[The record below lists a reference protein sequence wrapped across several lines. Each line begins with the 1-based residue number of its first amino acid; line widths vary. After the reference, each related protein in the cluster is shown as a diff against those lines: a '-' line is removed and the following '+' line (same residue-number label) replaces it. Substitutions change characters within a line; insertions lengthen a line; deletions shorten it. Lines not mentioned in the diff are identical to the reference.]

1 MKKINIIIIFFM
13 LLVYA
18 YIVNIMNIPD
28 KYVITNYEDYK
39 FYTMPGI
46 VLEKVVETAGESEVN
61 SVSKQMIKYKYSL
74 FGIKDIKETTV
85 VKLED
90 IKLIPV
96 GKLIG
101 LKLYTNGVLVVGTS
115 NIEDINNNIKVQEN
129 ILEGDMIVKI
139 GDLKISTI
147 EEIKDVIKTYNGD
160 DLKCTV
166 IRDGEEIVSTI
177 KPIQTSE
184 KEYKLG
190 LWVKDAATGVGTL
203 SFINKE
209 NKTFFA
215 LGHSITDKDTGKIID
230 IDSGEIIP
238 SEFVSLTKG
247 EIGKAGEIRGSIVN
261 KSKIGE
267 ITKNTE
273 YGLIGKITSL
283 SNCSFDFNNEL
294 SILPR
299 NKIKLGKAVL
309 MCELDEGI
317 KEYDIEIKKLNL
329 DNIFDNRSMV
339 IEVTDEELI
348 NKTGGI
354 IRGMSGSPIIQDGKI
369 AGIVTNVF
377 ISNPKIGYGVFM
389 DLVLNEM

>member
-18 YIVNIMNIPD
+18 YIVNIINIPD
-28 KYVITNYEDYK
+28 KYVITNYEDYN

-46 VLEKVVETAGESEVN
+46 VLEKVVETTGDNEVN
-61 SVSKQMIKYKYSL
+61 SVNKQNIKYKYSL
-74 FGIKDIKETTV
+74 FGIKDIKETIV

-115 NIEDINNNIKVQEN
+115 NIEDINNNIKIQEN

-139 GDLKISTI
+139 GDSKISTI
-147 EEIKDVIKTYNGD
+147 EEIKNVIKTNNGD

-166 IRDGEEIVSTI
+166 IRDGEEIISTI

-203 SFINKE
+203 SFVNKE
-209 NKTFFA
+209 DKTFFA

-247 EIGKAGEIRGSIVN
+247 EIGKAGEIRGSIIN

-273 YGLIGKITSL
+273 YGLIGRITSL
-283 SNCSFDFNNEL
+283 SNGNFDFNNEL

-317 KEYDIEIKKLNL
+317 KEYDIEIKKLNM
-329 DNIFDNRSMV
+329 DNNFDNRSMV
-339 IEVTDEELI
+339 IEVIDKELI
-348 NKTGGI
+348 DKTGGI

>member
-18 YIVNIMNIPD
+18 YIVNIINIPD
-28 KYVITNYEDYK
+28 KYVITNYEDYN

-46 VLEKVVETAGESEVN
+46 VLEKVVETTGDNEVN
-61 SVSKQMIKYKYSL
+61 SVNKQNIKYKYSL
-74 FGIKDIKETTV
+74 FGIKDIKETIV

-139 GDLKISTI
+139 GDSKISTI
-147 EEIKDVIKTYNGD
+147 EEIKDVIKTNNGD

-203 SFINKE
+203 SFVNKE
-209 NKTFFA
+209 DKTFFA

-247 EIGKAGEIRGSIVN
+247 EIGKAGEIRGSIIN

-273 YGLIGKITSL
+273 YGLIGRITSL
-283 SNCSFDFNNEL
+283 SNGNFDFNNEL

-299 NKIKLGKAVL
+299 NKIKLGKAIL

-329 DNIFDNRSMV
+329 DNNFDNRSMV
-339 IEVTDEELI
+339 IEVIDKELI
-348 NKTGGI
+348 DKTGGI

>member
-18 YIVNIMNIPD
+18 YIVNIINIPD
-28 KYVITNYEDYK
+28 KYVITNYEDYN

-46 VLEKVVETAGESEVN
+46 VLEKVVETTGDNEVN
-61 SVSKQMIKYKYSL
+61 SVNKQNIKYKYSL
-74 FGIKDIKETTV
+74 FGIKDIKETIV

-90 IKLIPV
+90 IKLIPI

-139 GDLKISTI
+139 GDSKISTI
-147 EEIKDVIKTYNGD
+147 EEIKDVIKTNNGD

-166 IRDGEEIVSTI
+166 IRDGEEIISTI

-203 SFINKE
+203 SFVNKE
-209 NKTFFA
+209 DKTFFA

-247 EIGKAGEIRGSIVN
+247 EIGKAGEIRGSIIN

-273 YGLIGKITSL
+273 YGLIGRITSL
-283 SNCSFDFNNEL
+283 SNGNFDFNNEL

-299 NKIKLGKAVL
+299 NKIKLGKAIL

-317 KEYDIEIKKLNL
+317 NEYDIEIKKLNL
-329 DNIFDNRSMV
+329 DNNFDNRSMV
-339 IEVTDEELI
+339 IEVIDKELI
-348 NKTGGI
+348 DKTGGI

>member
-18 YIVNIMNIPD
+18 YIVNIINIPD
-28 KYVITNYEDYK
+28 KYVITNYEDYN

-46 VLEKVVETAGESEVN
+46 VLEKVVETTGDNEVN
-61 SVSKQMIKYKYSL
+61 SVNKQNIKYKYSL
-74 FGIKDIKETTV
+74 FGIKDIKETIV

-90 IKLIPV
+90 IKLIPI

-139 GDLKISTI
+139 GDSKISTI
-147 EEIKDVIKTYNGD
+147 EEIKDVIKTNNGD

-166 IRDGEEIVSTI
+166 IRDGEEIISTI

-203 SFINKE
+203 SFVNKE
-209 NKTFFA
+209 DKTFFA

-247 EIGKAGEIRGSIVN
+247 EIGKAGEIRGSIIN

-273 YGLIGKITSL
+273 YGLIGRITSL
-283 SNCSFDFNNEL
+283 SNGNFDFNNEL

-299 NKIKLGKAVL
+299 NKIKLGKAIL

-329 DNIFDNRSMV
+329 DNNFDNRSMV
-339 IEVTDEELI
+339 IEVIDKELI
-348 NKTGGI
+348 DKTGGI

>member
-18 YIVNIMNIPD
+18 YIVNIINIPD
-28 KYVITNYEDYK
+28 KYVITNYEDYN

-46 VLEKVVETAGESEVN
+46 VLEKVVETTGDNEVN
-61 SVSKQMIKYKYSL
+61 SVNKQSIKYKYSL
-74 FGIKDIKETTV
+74 LGIKDIKETIV
-85 VKLED
+85 VKIED

-115 NIEDINNNIKVQEN
+115 NIEDINNNIKIQEN

-139 GDLKISTI
+139 GDSKISTI
-147 EEIKDVIKTYNGD
+147 EEIKDVIKTNNGD

-166 IRDGEEIVSTI
+166 IRDGEEIISTI

-203 SFINKE
+203 SFVNKE
-209 NKTFFA
+209 DKTFFA

-247 EIGKAGEIRGSIVN
+247 EIGKAGEIRGSIIN

-273 YGLIGKITSL
+273 YGLIGRITSL
-283 SNCSFDFNNEL
+283 SNGNFDFNNEL

-317 KEYDIEIKKLNL
+317 KEYDIEIKKLNM
-329 DNIFDNRSMV
+329 DNNFDNRSMV
-339 IEVTDEELI
+339 IEVIDKELI
-348 NKTGGI
+348 DKTGGI

>member
-18 YIVNIMNIPD
+18 YIVNIINIPD
-28 KYVITNYEDYK
+28 KYVITNYEDYN

-46 VLEKVVETAGESEVN
+46 VLEKVVETIGDNKVN
-61 SVSKQMIKYKYSL
+61 SINKQRIKYKYSL
-74 FGIKDIKETTV
+74 FGIKDIKETIV

-90 IKLIPV
+90 IKLIPI

-115 NIEDINNNIKVQEN
+115 NIEDFNNNIKVQEN

-139 GDLKISTI
+139 GDSKISTI
-147 EEIKDVIKTYNGD
+147 EEIKDVIKTNNGD

-203 SFINKE
+203 SFVNKE
-209 NKTFFA
+209 DKTFFA

-247 EIGKAGEIRGSIVN
+247 EIGKAGEIRGSIIN

-273 YGLIGKITSL
+273 YGLIGRITSL
-283 SNCSFDFNNEL
+283 SNGNFDFNNEL

-299 NKIKLGKAVL
+299 NKIKLGKAIL

-329 DNIFDNRSMV
+329 DNNFDNRSMV
-339 IEVTDEELI
+339 IEVIDKELI
-348 NKTGGI
+348 DKTGGI

>member
-18 YIVNIMNIPD
+18 YIVNIINIPD
-28 KYVITNYEDYK
+28 KYVITNYEDYN

-46 VLEKVVETAGESEVN
+46 VLEKVVETTGDNEVN
-61 SVSKQMIKYKYSL
+61 SVNKQNIKYKYSL
-74 FGIKDIKETTV
+74 FGIKDIKETIV

-90 IKLIPV
+90 IKLIPI

-139 GDLKISTI
+139 GDSKISTI
-147 EEIKDVIKTYNGD
+147 EEIKNVIKTNNGD

-166 IRDGEEIVSTI
+166 IRDGEEIISTI

-203 SFINKE
+203 SFVNKE
-209 NKTFFA
+209 DKTFFA

-247 EIGKAGEIRGSIVN
+247 EIGKAGEIRGSIIN

-273 YGLIGKITSL
+273 YGLIGRITSL
-283 SNCSFDFNNEL
+283 SNGNFDFNNEL

-299 NKIKLGKAVL
+299 NKIKLGKAIL

-329 DNIFDNRSMV
+329 DNNFDNRSMV
-339 IEVTDEELI
+339 IEVIDKELI
-348 NKTGGI
+348 DKTGGI

>member
-18 YIVNIMNIPD
+18 YIVNIINIPD
-28 KYVITNYEDYK
+28 KYVIINYEDYN

-46 VLEKVVETAGESEVN
+46 VLEKVVETIGDNEVN
-61 SVSKQMIKYKYSL
+61 SVNKQNIKYKYSL
-74 FGIKDIKETTV
+74 FGIKDIKETIV

-115 NIEDINNNIKVQEN
+115 NIEDINNNIKIQEN

-139 GDLKISTI
+139 GDSKISTI
-147 EEIKDVIKTYNGD
+147 EEIKDVIKTNNGD

-166 IRDGEEIVSTI
+166 IRDGEEIISTI

-203 SFINKE
+203 SFVNKE
-209 NKTFFA
+209 DKTFFA

-247 EIGKAGEIRGSIVN
+247 EIGKAGEIRGSIIN

-273 YGLIGKITSL
+273 YGLIGKITSF
-283 SNCSFDFNNEL
+283 SNGNFDFNNEL

-317 KEYDIEIKKLNL
+317 KEYDIEIKKLNM
-329 DNIFDNRSMV
+329 DNNFDNRSMV
-339 IEVTDEELI
+339 IEVIDKELI
-348 NKTGGI
+348 DKTGGI

>member
-18 YIVNIMNIPD
+18 YIVNIINIPD
-28 KYVITNYEDYK
+28 KYVITNYEDYN

-46 VLEKVVETAGESEVN
+46 VLEKVVETTGDNEVN
-61 SVSKQMIKYKYSL
+61 SVNKQNIKYKYSL
-74 FGIKDIKETTV
+74 FGIKDIKETIV

-90 IKLIPV
+90 IKLIPI

-139 GDLKISTI
+139 GDSKISTI
-147 EEIKDVIKTYNGD
+147 EEIKDVIKTNNGD

-166 IRDGEEIVSTI
+166 IRDGEEIISTI

-203 SFINKE
+203 SFVNKE
-209 NKTFFA
+209 DKTFFA

-247 EIGKAGEIRGSIVN
+247 EIGKAGEIRGSIIN

-273 YGLIGKITSL
+273 YGLIGRITSL
-283 SNCSFDFNNEL
+283 SNGNFDFNNEL

-299 NKIKLGKAVL
+299 NKIKLGKAIL

-329 DNIFDNRSMV
+329 DNNFDNRSMV
-339 IEVTDEELI
+339 IEVIDKELI
-348 NKTGGI
+348 DKTGGI

-389 DLVLNEM
+389 DLVLNEI

>member
-18 YIVNIMNIPD
+18 YIVNIINIPD
-28 KYVITNYEDYK
+28 KYVITNYEDYN

-46 VLEKVVETAGESEVN
+46 VLEKVVETTGDNEVN
-61 SVSKQMIKYKYSL
+61 SVNKQNIKYKYSL
-74 FGIKDIKETTV
+74 FGIKDIKETIV

-90 IKLIPV
+90 IKLIPI

-139 GDLKISTI
+139 GDSKISTI
-147 EEIKDVIKTYNGD
+147 EEIKDVIKTNNGD

-166 IRDGEEIVSTI
+166 IRDGEEIISTI

-203 SFINKE
+203 SFVNKE
-209 NKTFFA
+209 DKTFFA

-247 EIGKAGEIRGSIVN
+247 EIGKAGEIRGSIIN

-273 YGLIGKITSL
+273 YGLIGRITSL
-283 SNCSFDFNNEL
+283 SNGNFDFNNEL

-317 KEYDIEIKKLNL
+317 KEYDIEIKKLNM
-329 DNIFDNRSMV
+329 DNNFDNRSMV
-339 IEVTDEELI
+339 IEVIDKELI
-348 NKTGGI
+348 DKTGGI

>member
-1 MKKINIIIIFFM
+1 MKKINIIIIFLM

-18 YIVNIMNIPD
+18 YIVNIINIPD
-28 KYVITNYEDYK
+28 KYVITNYEDYN

-46 VLEKVVETAGESEVN
+46 VLEKVVETTGDNEVN
-61 SVSKQMIKYKYSL
+61 SVNKQSIKYKYSL
-74 FGIKDIKETTV
+74 FGIKDIKETIV
-85 VKLED
+85 VKFED

-115 NIEDINNNIKVQEN
+115 NIEDINNNIKIQEN

-139 GDLKISTI
+139 GDFKISTI
-147 EEIKDVIKTYNGD
+147 EEIKDVIKTNNGD

-166 IRDGEEIVSTI
+166 IRDGEEIISTI

-203 SFINKE
+203 SFVNKE
-209 NKTFFA
+209 DKTFFA

-247 EIGKAGEIRGSIVN
+247 EIGKAGEIRGSIIN

-273 YGLIGKITSL
+273 YGLIGRITSL
-283 SNCSFDFNNEL
+283 SNGNFDFNNEL

-317 KEYDIEIKKLNL
+317 KEYDIEIKKLNM
-329 DNIFDNRSMV
+329 DNNFDNRSMV
-339 IEVTDEELI
+339 IEVIDKELI
-348 NKTGGI
+348 DKTGGI

>member
-18 YIVNIMNIPD
+18 YIVNIINIPD
-28 KYVITNYEDYK
+28 KYVITNYEDYN

-46 VLEKVVETAGESEVN
+46 VLEKVVETTGDNEVN
-61 SVSKQMIKYKYSL
+61 SVNKQNIKYKYSL
-74 FGIKDIKETTV
+74 FGIKDIKETIV

-90 IKLIPV
+90 IKLIPI

-139 GDLKISTI
+139 GDSKISTI
-147 EEIKDVIKTYNGD
+147 EEIKDVIKTNNGD

-166 IRDGEEIVSTI
+166 IRDGEEIISTI

-203 SFINKE
+203 SFVNKE
-209 NKTFFA
+209 DKTFFA

-247 EIGKAGEIRGSIVN
+247 EIGKAGEIRGSIIN

-273 YGLIGKITSL
+273 YGLIGRITSL
-283 SNCSFDFNNEL
+283 SNGNFDFNNEL

-329 DNIFDNRSMV
+329 DNNFDNRSMV
-339 IEVTDEELI
+339 IEVIDKELI
-348 NKTGGI
+348 DKTGGI

>member
-13 LLVYA
+13 LLIYA
-18 YIVNIMNIPD
+18 YIVNIINIPD

-46 VLEKVVETAGESEVN
+46 ILEKVVETTGDNEEN
-61 SVSKQMIKYKYSL
+61 SFNKQCIKYKYSL
-74 FGIKDIKETTV
+74 FGIKDLKETTV
-85 VKLED
+85 VKIED

-115 NIEDINNNIKVQEN
+115 NIEDINNNLKVQEN

-139 GDLKISTI
+139 GDSKISTI
-147 EEIKDVIKTYNGD
+147 EEIKDVIKTYSGD
-160 DLKCTV
+160 DLTCTI
-166 IRDGEEIVSTI
+166 IRDGEEITSTI

-203 SFINKE
+203 SFINKD

-247 EIGKAGEIRGSIVN
+247 EVGKAGEIRGSIIN

-283 SNCSFDFNNEL
+283 SNGNFDFNNEL

-299 NKIKLGKAVL
+299 NKIKLGKAIL

-329 DNIFDNRSMV
+329 DNNFDNRSMV
-339 IEVTDEELI
+339 IEVKDEELI